1 MSKYLENTKQIKDKI
16 EIIFDDCFSDIYN
29 LIGEIDLSDA
39 SIEHL
44 RYVLKKRYEILYNI
58 YATIYYRKR
67 I

>member
-44 RYVLKKRYEILYNI
+44 RYVLKKDMKYCIIYICYNI
-58 YATIYYRKR
+58 L
-67 I
+67 